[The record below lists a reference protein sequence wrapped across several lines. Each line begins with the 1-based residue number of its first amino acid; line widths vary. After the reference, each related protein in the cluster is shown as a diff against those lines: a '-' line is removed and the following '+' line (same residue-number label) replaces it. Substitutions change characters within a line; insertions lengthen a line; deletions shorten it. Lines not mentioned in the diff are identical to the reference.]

1 MSAIKPNKNFYN
13 EPPDVINT
21 KPHFS
26 SSTTR
31 LQPHVGLMPNKSL
44 RDVYERFFKEKTNQ
58 TD

>member
-31 LQPHVGLMPNKSL
+31 LQPHVGLIPNKSL
-44 RDVYERFFKEKTNQ
+44 RDVYERFFKEKTN
-58 TD
+58 

>member
-31 LQPHVGLMPNKSL
+31 LQPPVGLIPNKRL
-44 RDVYERFFKEKTNQ
+44 QDVYERFFKEKTNQ
-58 TD
+58 NS